1 MGDIRTQIRA
11 LFLTDNYTK
20 IPPIRNTDMTISR
33 RKLISSG
40 LTVLAAA
47 SAPLQAF
54 ADARKAGGNP
64 IEYMKVDMSI
74 KGDGAPKPIQIK
86 VPDWKWDYLQLSE
99 IIISSLRK
107 GSGGEDRLTE
117 SLSLN
122 LKTMENA
129 LRKANKGEGLV
140 EGENIVRAQLKN
152 PKWSIT
158 IKIVIKF

>member
-1 MGDIRTQIRA
+1 
-11 LFLTDNYTK
+11 
-20 IPPIRNTDMTISR
+20 MTISR

-54 ADARKAGGNP
+54 ADARKAGGNA
-64 IEYMKVDMSI
+64 IEYIKVDMSI

-86 VPDWKWDYLQLSE
+86 APDWKWDYLQLSE

-107 GSGGEDRLTE
+107 GTGGSGGEDRLTE
-117 SLSLN
+117 NLTLN
-122 LKTMENA
+122 FKTMENA